1 MAKRITINEL
11 DKSALSSSVF
21 EDGRIVTTDAIKDNM
36 SHDYHDDSKE
46 KIASTKLTHDLD
58 GRVDTVETLIE
69 NSNKYLFVSDTST
82 DYDESGISIME
93 ENGIATV
100 TFSESFTLP
109 NFNFSFPLN
118 LLISNAAKIT
128 ITNNEG
134 ITIHNFNFT
143 EQVRRA
149 MDSSGRAKYVNLSGS
164 EINRDVSRHLFNL
177 IVTDAPTI
185 TPEGG
190 SVTICYPLN
199 QITAEILHV
208 VNKRWYDSVPTT

>member
-109 NFNFSFPLN
+109 NFNF
-118 LLISNAAKIT
+118 
-128 ITNNEG
+128 
-134 ITIHNFNFT
+134 T